1 MASVLSEGVIG
12 SVNEG
17 VEFSFQI
24 SDDKFAL
31 GNTRLVN
38 HKTYYFMS
46 LAYGYNRAEENA
58 SPYAV
63 SDTAYDG
70 RNQPFIS
77 EDKRARSASRL
88 VAIQVLYNYF
98 LLDENIEDI
107 IAKYTLSFESDLN
120 DLFYI
125 NNFDRE
131 YFQNLID
138 EFLKNDKQL
147 EKEINSIVKND
158 WDLGRMS
165 IIDRAILYIGLIEI
179 KIMKKTS
186 KKVIISEYVEMAYQ
200 LGGESGFIN
209 YSLDALSKNH
219 KN

>member
-1 MASVLSEGVIG
+1 MLQKHVFNFLILITTE
-12 SVNEG
+12 
-17 VEFSFQI
+17 SFKTI
-24 SDDKFAL
+24 SNIK
-31 GNTRLVN
+31 
-38 HKTYYFMS
+38 KKIK
-46 LAYGYNRAEENA
+46 
-58 SPYAV
+58 
-63 SDTAYDG
+63 
-70 RNQPFIS
+70 NQKFIS

>member
-1 MASVLSEGVIG
+1 M
-12 SVNEG
+12 
-17 VEFSFQI
+17 
-24 SDDKFAL
+24 
-31 GNTRLVN
+31 
-38 HKTYYFMS
+38 
-46 LAYGYNRAEENA
+46 
-58 SPYAV
+58 
-63 SDTAYDG
+63 
-70 RNQPFIS
+70 
-77 EDKRARSASRL
+77 
-88 VAIQVLYNYF
+88 
-98 LLDENIEDI
+98 
-107 IAKYTLSFESDLN
+107 N

-209 YSLDALSKNH
+209 YSLDALSK
-219 KN
+219 KP

>member
-1 MASVLSEGVIG
+1 MLQKHVFNFLILITTE
-12 SVNEG
+12 
-17 VEFSFQI
+17 SFKTI
-24 SDDKFAL
+24 SNIK
-31 GNTRLVN
+31 
-38 HKTYYFMS
+38 KKIK
-46 LAYGYNRAEENA
+46 
-58 SPYAV
+58 
-63 SDTAYDG
+63 
-70 RNQPFIS
+70 NQKFIS
-77 EDKRARSASRL
+77 EDKRSRSASRL

-209 YSLDALSKNH
+209 YSLEISSFIKFFFRLSILSIFINL
-219 KN
+219 